1 MGSSYPFAKEVLG
14 VMSPLLYGAARD
26 LVAGL
31 FLFAM
36 MAAMRRPLALPRRD
50 WVPMILLV
58 LIGVAAFQACWGW
71 AMTRTA
77 PSVGSIVTT
86 TTTAFSATPRLVRR
100 LPPAGAGL
108 GRHPDRLPRPH
119 GRAGAPGGEPRHG
132 LYLIPVAGVGL
143 SAAFF
148 GDPLTAAR
156 VLGGTIVLL
165 GVILTRVALD
175 RAARVPV

>member
-31 FLFAM
+31 FLFAK

-86 TTTAFSATPRLVRR
+86 TTTAFSATLAWFGGCR
-100 LPPAGAGL
+100 LPALGWAGTLIAFLGLTAGL
-108 GRHPDRLPRPH
+108 ER
-119 GRAGAPGGEPRHG
+119 
-132 LYLIPVAGVGL
+132 
-143 SAAFF
+143 
-148 GDPLTAAR
+148 
-156 VLGGTIVLL
+156 L
-165 GVILTRVALD
+165 GVSRVM
-175 RAARVPV
+175 VSI